1 MGTITEVY
9 DYLRLL
15 YARVGRPHCPVC
27 GRPIARQAPQ
37 QIVDRVL
44 ELEEGARFQV
54 LAPVIRGRKGEYT
67 ELLRELQLKGYTR
80 ARIDGIV
87 VRLDDLPS
95 LHKNEQHTIEVV
107 VDRLAV
113 KPESRRRLTDSVETA
128 LGLSGG
134 VVLLE
139 FVDLAEDD
147 PHRERMFSEHLACLY
162 DDLSFDEL
170 EPRSFSFN
178 SPWGACPDCTGLG
191 TRMEVNPE
199 LVVADPDKTLA
210 EGAIGPWAAG
220 PSGDYFSRLIE
231 ALGETLGFGMDTPWA
246 RLPAAAQDALL
257 HGYDQ
262 PVHVHFST
270 ARGRERSY
278 DATFEGAIPFIERR
292 HAEAES
298 DAGREQFEGFMREVP
313 CPSCAG
319 TRLKPV
325 ARAVTVA
332 RPIAELCALPISELA
347 TQLPALTLT
356 GADAQIAAPVLAEIG
371 TRLEF
376 LLDVG
381 LDYLSLD
388 RSAPTLAGGE
398 AQRIRLATQIGSGL
412 AGVLYVLD
420 EPSIGLHQRDNHR
433 LLETLIRLRD
443 LGNTLIV
450 VEHDEDTIRAA
461 DWVVDIGPGA
471 GEHGG
476 KVVVSG
482 PVSDLLDNQE
492 SLTGAYLT
500 GRKAIP
506 VPAVRRRP
514 KAGREIVVHG
524 ASEHNLKNVDV
535 AFPLGCL
542 VAVTGVSGS
551 GKSTLVNDILYH
563 ALARELHGART
574 VPGRHVRVTG
584 MSQLD
589 KVVHV
594 DQGPIGRTP
603 RSNPA
608 TYTGVFDHVRKLFAA
623 TTEAKVRGYQ
633 PGRFSFNV
641 KGGRCEACSGDGTIK
656 IEMQFLPDVYV
667 PCEVCHG
674 ARYNTD
680 TLAVHY
686 KGKTIADVLDMPI
699 EEAAGFFA
707 AIPAI
712 HRHLKTLTDVGLGYV
727 RLGQPAPTLS
737 GGEAQRV
744 KLASELQRRS
754 TGKTIYVLD
763 EPTTGLHFEDIRK
776 LLGVLG
782 RLRQRRQH
790 RHRHRAQPRRHQD
803 RRPRHRPRPRRRLPR
818 RPHHRHRHPRTRRHH
833 RNQPHRPVPPP
844 AAGRPGR
851 HGPPGHPRHP
861 GRRVA
866 PGNTPGGFPVVTIAP
881 AEQGRARQLI
891 RAAI

>member
-1 MGTITEVY
+1 M
-9 DYLRLL
+9 
-15 YARVGRPHCPVC
+15 
-27 GRPIARQAPQ
+27 
-37 QIVDRVL
+37 
-44 ELEEGARFQV
+44 
-54 LAPVIRGRKGEYT
+54 
-67 ELLRELQLKGYTR
+67 
-80 ARIDGIV
+80 
-87 VRLDDLPS
+87 
-95 LHKNEQHTIEVV
+95 
-107 VDRLAV
+107 
-113 KPESRRRLTDSVETA
+113 
-128 LGLSGG
+128 
-134 VVLLE
+134 LLE

-162 DDLSFDEL
+162 DDLSFEEL

-199 LVVADPDKTLA
+199 LVVSDPDKTLA

-319 TRLKPV
+319 TRLKPI

-332 RPIAELCALPISELA
+332 GRPIAELCALPISELA

-356 GADAQIAAPVLAEIG
+356 GADAQIAAPILAEIG

-376 LLDVG
+376 LLDIG

-476 KVVVSG
+476 KVIVSG
-482 PVSDLLDNQE
+482 PVSDLLDSQE
-492 SLTGAYLT
+492 SVTGAYLT

-506 VPAVRRRP
+506 VPAVRRQPRP
-514 KAGREIVVHG
+514 AGRSWCTG
-524 ASEHNLKNVDV
+524 PAS
-535 AFPLGCL
+535 
-542 VAVTGVSGS
+542 
-551 GKSTLVNDILYH
+551 
-563 ALARELHGART
+563 
-574 VPGRHVRVTG
+574 
-584 MSQLD
+584 
-589 KVVHV
+589 
-594 DQGPIGRTP
+594 
-603 RSNPA
+603 
-608 TYTGVFDHVRKLFAA
+608 
-623 TTEAKVRGYQ
+623 TT
-633 PGRFSFNV
+633 
-641 KGGRCEACSGDGTIK
+641 
-656 IEMQFLPDVYV
+656 
-667 PCEVCHG
+667 
-674 ARYNTD
+674 
-680 TLAVHY
+680 
-686 KGKTIADVLDMPI
+686 
-699 EEAAGFFA
+699 
-707 AIPAI
+707 
-712 HRHLKTLTDVGLGYV
+712 
-727 RLGQPAPTLS
+727 
-737 GGEAQRV
+737 
-744 KLASELQRRS
+744 
-754 TGKTIYVLD
+754 
-763 EPTTGLHFEDIRK
+763 
-776 LLGVLG
+776 
-782 RLRQRRQH
+782 
-790 RHRHRAQPRRHQD
+790 
-803 RRPRHRPRPRRRLPR
+803 
-818 RPHHRHRHPRTRRHH
+818 
-833 RNQPHRPVPPP
+833 
-844 AAGRPGR
+844 
-851 HGPPGHPRHP
+851 
-861 GRRVA
+861 
-866 PGNTPGGFPVVTIAP
+866 
-881 AEQGRARQLI
+881 
-891 RAAI
+891 